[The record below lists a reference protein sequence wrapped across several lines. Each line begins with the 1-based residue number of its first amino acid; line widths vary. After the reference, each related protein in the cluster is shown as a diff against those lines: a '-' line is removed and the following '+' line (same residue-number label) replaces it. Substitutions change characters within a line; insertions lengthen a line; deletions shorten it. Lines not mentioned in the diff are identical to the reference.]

1 MIGHKPPAPCDAI
14 ERNVIL
20 SSAQRQSGTA
30 VARDRTEVEMNRNVD
45 GRGRRVKLF
54 ALLASLALASSA
66 TFAACGEDDDDGGDG
81 ATAEGGEITIS
92 QTSQPDYLD
101 PALSYTV
108 NGWEPLWTVY
118 TPLLTYAHEE
128 GQAGAELIPGLAEE
142 LPEISEDGKT
152 YTLTLRDG
160 LVFSDGT
167 EVKAS
172 DFEHTIKRVLNL
184 ESGGAPFYQVIEGAE
199 DYLKANDP
207 EADISGIETDD
218 QTGEITITL
227 TDPDSSFSNVLA
239 MDFAGIVPGDT
250 EFKNLTEEPPP
261 GVGPFMFTE
270 SVPNRQFVLEKNP
283 EFEGLGIPDIPVA
296 QLDTITTEIIKNAQ
310 QQAQDVLDNR
320 LDYMQDPPPAD
331 LKPTV
336 IEQADDRYEEFTTSS
351 TYYFFMNLREAPFDD
366 PLVREA
372 VNWGIDKPALAR
384 LFAGELAPG
393 CSFLPPGMPGYDE
406 AFDTTECPY
415 GDPTQ
420 PPDIQ
425 QAQDLL
431 RQAGADGTQVTVYG
445 NNDDPTDKV
454 TEAYADMLN
463 EIGFDAEV
471 EILDGGI
478 YFQTVGNQKTQAQ
491 TGFTNWFQDFPHP
504 LNFYFLVDGDTIQPT
519 NNQNF
524 GNVDDPKINEE
535 IDRLSLETDTE
546 AVAEDWA
553 ELDRYLVEPPQSYVA
568 PYGHRKLA
576 TFTSERMDFDAVI
589 QHPVYQND
597 YTSFALK
604 EGE

>member
-1 MIGHKPPAPCDAI
+1 MSLK
-14 ERNVIL
+14 
-20 SSAQRQSGTA
+20 
-30 VARDRTEVEMNRNVD
+30 VD
-45 GRGRRVKLF
+45 GPGRRSR
-54 ALLASLALASSA
+54 LLATLAALALASSA
-66 TFAACGEDDDDGGDG
+66 TLAACGDDDDDGSGG

-92 QTSQPDYLD
+92 QSSQPDYLD

-108 NGWEPLWTVY
+108 NGWEPMWLVY

-128 GQAGAELIPGLAEE
+128 GTAGAELIPGLAED
-142 LPEISEDGKT
+142 LPEVSEDGLT

-160 LVFSDGT
+160 LTYSDGT
-167 EVKAS
+167 DVVAS
-172 DFEHTIKRVLNL
+172 DFERTIQRVLNL

-199 DYLKANDP
+199 DYLAGNDP

-218 QTGEITITL
+218 ESGEITITL
-227 TDPDSSFSNVLA
+227 TEADSSFANVLA
-239 MDFAGIVPGDT
+239 MNFAGLVPGDT
-250 EFKNLTEEPPP
+250 EFKNLTESPPP
-261 GVGPFMFTE
+261 GVGTYEITE
-270 SVPNRQFVLEKNP
+270 SVPNRQFVMERVDGFADLGLEIP
-283 EFEGLGIPDIPVA
+283 EASI
-296 QLDTITTEIIKNAQ
+296 DTITTQIIKNPQ
-310 QQAQDVLDNR
+310 QSTQDVLNGE
-320 LDYMQDPPPAD
+320 LDYQQDPPPAD

-351 TYYFFMNLREAPFDD
+351 TYYFFMNHDVAPFDD

-372 VNWGIDKPALAR
+372 VNYGVDKPALAR

-420 PPDIQ
+420 PPDIAK
-425 QAQDLL
+425 AQDLL
-431 RQAGADGTQVTVYG
+431 KQAGADGTAVTVYG
-445 NNDDPTDKV
+445 NTDDPTPAV
-454 TEAYADMLN
+454 TQAYADMLN
-463 EIGFDAEV
+463 EIGLDAEV
-471 EILDGGI
+471 ELLDGGV
-478 YFQTVGNQKTQAQ
+478 YFQTVGNAKTEAQ

-524 GNVDDPKINEE
+524 GNVNDPKINDT
-535 IDRLSLETDTE
+535 IDELSLETDLE
-546 AVAEDWA
+546 AAADQWA
-553 ELDRYLVEPPQSYVA
+553 ELDRYLIEPPQSSIV

-576 TFTSERMDFDAVI
+576 TFVSERIDFESII

-597 YTSFALK
+597 YSSFALK
-604 EGE
+604 EGEE